1 MYDASRKYTRIE
13 IAGLVGGEIQ
23 TYFPQK
29 EGVILAGCFN
39 LELNPDC
46 PIQIQVGNAG
56 KVQKKAELLIGQ
68 PDTIFPVFV
77 KETRKDSLCRY
88 IGLFRCI
95 SGTSESS
102 ILSEAEAKSGRY
114 GKLSYVFNLEMV
126 T

>member
-1 MYDASRKYTRIE
+1 MYDVSKKYTRTE
-13 IAGLVGGEIQ
+13 IMGLVGGEIQ
-23 TYFPQK
+23 TYLPQK
-29 EGVILAGCFN
+29 EGIILAGCFN

-46 PIQIQVGNAG
+46 PIQIQAGNAE
-56 KVQKKAELLIGQ
+56 KVKKKAELLIGQ
-68 PDTIFPVFV
+68 PDTVFPVFV
-77 KETRKDSLCRY
+77 KETQKDSLYRY

-114 GKLSYVFNLEMV
+114 GKLSYVFNLDPV